1 MIVLDT
7 NVVSALM
14 TDDRAIDPW
23 LATVRPDELYT
34 TVMTRAEIRFGLAR
48 LPDGR
53 RKSDLI
59 RRADRVFDDIRER
72 LLVFETNAAD
82 LYGQLVAARQ
92 GAGHSLSVPD
102 GIIAS
107 IAAVNRASLATRNV
121 RDFDACGIEVVNP
134 YEFSTPAH

>member
-14 TDDRAIDPW
+14 TDDQAIDPW

-34 TVMTRAEIRFGLAR
+34 TVMTQAEIRFGLAR

-53 RKSDLI
+53 RKSDLT
-59 RRADRVFDDIRER
+59 RRADHLFDDISER
-72 LLVFETNAAD
+72 VLVFEVRAAD
-82 LYGQLVAARQ
+82 FYGQLVASRQ

-102 GIIAS
+102 AIIAS
-107 IAAVNRASLATRNV
+107 ITAVNRASLATRNA
-121 RDFDACGIEVVNP
+121 RDFDGCGIEVVNP
-134 YEFSTPAH
+134 YDFATPAH